1 MSAWQSAKT
10 FFELTSK
17 PFKPVFKFLTKTLSV
32 WMALLGL
39 TLIIFGTLK
48 PWEWPEN
55 YFKMLDSIGSAV
67 LVGGVFGVLL
77 KSLQYSDVFKTEL
90 SRVIYG
96 KDQDDKSDDLV
107 TTFHKE
113 LSRLMYGAEKNT
125 VGSAGAIAALSE
137 AVRGIVYDNQVL
149 QQKKDLRDLW
159 ETISVAVYKTK
170 YPEIS
175 EDIVKKVTREYFPM
189 GDTFY
194 YDLFQENI
202 SLHLR
207 TDKKYIDTKEVIVL
221 RVKAVNGPEPLDW
234 KYAWNFPK
242 DPSDTTT
249 TNFFLDKIKI
259 NGVDKTG
266 EYPVSTAVA
275 DDGKALG
282 AILGIKLEGSTEYE
296 LRLELRTTYAYE
308 LNRQRD
314 MKSRRFVKKPEF
326 RVEYN
331 PDDFALEF
339 VPIGT
344 DEDAYEPLGK
354 DFSRVIWNVYK
365 DLIFPNQGY
374 RLVVH
379 RR

>member
-1 MSAWQSAKT
+1 
-10 FFELTSK
+10 
-17 PFKPVFKFLTKTLSV
+17 
-32 WMALLGL
+32 MALLGL
-39 TLIIFGTLK
+39 TLILIGSFK
-48 PWEWPEN
+48 PWQWPEN
-55 YFKMLDSIGSAV
+55 YFKLLDSIGSAV

-90 SRVIYG
+90 SRIIYG
-96 KDQDDKSDDLV
+96 KDKADDSSDLV
-107 TTFHKE
+107 TTFRNE
-113 LSRLMYGAEKNT
+113 LTRMMYGAENPT
-125 VGSAGAIAALSE
+125 DRASMMAALTE
-137 AVRGIVYDNQVL
+137 AFRGIVYDNQAL
-149 QQKKDLRDLW
+149 QQKKDLKDLW

-175 EDIVKKVTREYFPM
+175 EDIVKKVTKEYFPS

-194 YDLFQENI
+194 YDLFQESI
-202 SLHLR
+202 SLTLR
-207 TDKKYIDTKEVIVL
+207 ADKTYIDTKEVITL

-234 KYAWNFPK
+234 KYAWNLPK
-242 DPSDTTT
+242 DPSDAT
-249 TNFFLDKIKI
+249 TNVFLDKIKI
-259 NGVDKTG
+259 NGIDKTR
-266 EYPVSTAVA
+266 EYPVATEIV
-275 DDGKALG
+275 DDGKAVQ
-282 AILGIKLEGSTEYE
+282 AILGIKLEGATEYD
-296 LRLELRTTYAYE
+296 LRLELRTTYSYE

-331 PDDFALEF
+331 PDDFILEF
-339 VPIGT
+339 VPVGT

-374 RLVVH
+374 RLVLH